1 MKKFAAKDKSR
12 ENLEQLIQM
21 MSQYRDMQYKLFEQY
36 NLVLEDP
43 KFDIVYLDIDTI
55 MKYRKYI
62 ESDLNGTEDH
72 SSTTQIIKEFKQLL
86 ESYDYNIE
94 NKDKAISAE

>member
-62 ESDLNGTEDH
+62 ESDLNGIENH